1 MIFCCNKHRPE
12 FTCMSKLQDALDQI
26 KDPTVADAKIQFAQ
40 LINEGKAAS
49 EAFINSSAEQLE
61 QWTIDVSA
69 GKMTQDEF
77 DNLVS
82 AQTILAKNFVASQ
95 ALAAQKRAEELT
107 IKTAELAATKIVPL
121 LLLAL

>member
-1 MIFCCNKHRPE
+1 
-12 FTCMSKLQDALDQI
+12 MSNLQDALDEI
-26 KDPTVADAKIQFAQ
+26 KDPTVNDAKIQFAQ
-40 LINEGKAAS
+40 LISDGKAAS
-49 EAFINSSAEQLE
+49 AAFINSSAEQLE
-61 QWTIDVSA
+61 QWTIDVSEK
-69 GKMTQDEF
+69 KMTQDEF

-121 LLLAL
+121 LIAL

>member
-1 MIFCCNKHRPE
+1 
-12 FTCMSKLQDALDQI
+12 
-26 KDPTVADAKIQFAQ
+26 
-40 LINEGKAAS
+40 
-49 EAFINSSAEQLE
+49 
-61 QWTIDVSA
+61 
-69 GKMTQDEF
+69 MTQDEF

-121 LLLAL
+121 LVAL